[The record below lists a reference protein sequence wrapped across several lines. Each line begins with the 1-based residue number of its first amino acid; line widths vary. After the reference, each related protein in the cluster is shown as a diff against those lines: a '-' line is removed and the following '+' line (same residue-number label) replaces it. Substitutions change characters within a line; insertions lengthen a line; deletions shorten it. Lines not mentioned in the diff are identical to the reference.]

1 MTDQLSPGEVT
12 FGTYYVRDGAE
23 SAFEQAIPRSW
34 AALRRLGFIADE
46 TPHLY
51 RSVETPRCYLEL
63 ARWMPDVMGPAHEHP
78 DVIPIWTE
86 LGSLVE
92 ARTPSPADR
101 GLTFSEF
108 VPVAVADVD

>member
-1 MTDQLSPGEVT
+1 MTEQRAQVEVT

-23 SAFEQAIPRSW
+23 PDFERTIPRSW
-34 AALRRLGFIADE
+34 ATLRRLGFLADE
-46 TPHLY
+46 VPQLY
-51 RSVETPRCYLEL
+51 RSVSTPRCYIEL
-63 ARWMPDVMGPAHEHP
+63 TRWLPDVMGPAHEHP

-92 ARTPSPADR
+92 ARTPERAVR

-108 VPVAVADVD
+108 EPVAIADLD